1 MVTTPDGHSPI
12 ISPQKSRTELQ
23 VPVGVRSGVWGLLA
37 RKGDLGVLGCQGSY
51 SALSLQLPTKHV
63 RPTFH
68 HVAAQKKSSRGEK
81 IANHAKRE
89 SSLHRGERERERC
102 TRAGP

>member
-37 RKGDLGVLGCQGSY
+37 RKGDLGGPGLPRE
-51 SALSLQLPTKHV
+51 LQCSEP
-63 RPTFH
+63 
-68 HVAAQKKSSRGEK
+68 AAADE
-81 IANHAKRE
+81 
-89 SSLHRGERERERC
+89 
-102 TRAGP
+102 TRAANLPSCGCPEEKL